1 MRTISGKNPGF
12 FTQKSNEKAP
22 NKFLSRNAV
31 PTHRPRSVLKSVL
44 FFQPLPSSLMNLAS
58 TSRAVFSASPVSSWE
73 YQPNV
78 SMLWL

>member
-1 MRTISGKNPGF
+1 MFADDFGQKSGIF
-12 FTQKSNEKAP
+12 AQKSNEKAL
-22 NKFLSRNAV
+22 NKFLSGNAV
-31 PTHRPRSVLKSVL
+31 PAHRPRSVLKSVL

-78 SMLWL
+78 SML